1 MRINMT
7 IYSLFKEKITS
18 QPKNQQYR
26 VIFSFKDLS
35 NREKFLEKNKDLK
48 FLGKI
53 DFIPSIYLNLKK
65 PQIINYEKEKLVE
78 KIEED
83 QKLFLSLL
91 DVLEVLEIDDYKNSQ
106 ISYTGKNVNVG
117 IIDDGIN
124 KNFVSISK
132 INSKQY
138 FLNDKVKI
146 NDSKNIKKEITHGT
160 IMASVISNQ
169 FKNIDDNYI
178 GIAPNVN
185 YLDFNISNSN
195 QEYYFSDILQV
206 FDKIIGENID
216 IDILLISLITKDC
229 SDGKDILSLACDLL
243 VDKGIIIVCPAGNFG
258 PESYTIG
265 SPGAAEKIITIGALT
280 KNLAVPNF
288 SGRGPTL
295 DERIKPD
302 LCLHG
307 SNILVP
313 LSNNLRVNVSGTSVS
328 ASIGVGLIALIK
340 EFDPKMA
347 YNDIIDLIKN
357 SSINLNY
364 DPNAQGL
371 GTVKITDLFKEL
383 DLYHEKLYPYNYL
396 TKRSLILSIEFLIVF
411 IIIFYFFYFFNS
423 WQF

>member
-1 MRINMT
+1 MT

-53 DFIPSIYLNLKK
+53 DFIPSIYLDLEKA
-65 PQIINYEKEKLVE
+65 QIINYEKEKLVE

-83 QKLFLSLL
+83 QRLYLSML
-91 DVLEVLEIDDYKNSQ
+91 DVLEVLEINDYKNSQ

-124 KNFVSISK
+124 KNFTSISN
-132 INSKQY
+132 INSKPY
-138 FLNDKVKI
+138 FLNGVVET
-146 NDSKNIKKEITHGT
+146 NDLKNIKKEITHGT
-160 IMASVISNQ
+160 IMASVISNR

-185 YLDFNISNSN
+185 YIDFNISNLD
-195 QEYYFSDILQV
+195 QEYCFSNILQV
-206 FDKIIGENID
+206 FDKIIKENID

-243 VDKGIIIVCPAGNFG
+243 VNKGIIIICPAGNFG
-258 PESYTIG
+258 PDPYTIG
-265 SPGAAEKIITIGALT
+265 SPGAAEKVITIGALT
-280 KNLAVPNF
+280 KNLTVPNF

-295 DERIKPD
+295 DNRTKPNI
-302 LCLHG
+302 CIHG
-307 SNILVP
+307 CNVIVP
-313 LSNNLRVNVSGTSVS
+313 LSNNLKVRVTGTSVS

-340 EFDPKMA
+340 EFDPKMT
-347 YNDIIDLIKN
+347 YNDIMGLIKN

-364 DPNAQGL
+364 DPKAQGL
-371 GTVKITDLFKEL
+371 GSVKITDLFREL
-383 DLYHEKLYPYNYL
+383 DLYHEKLSPYNYL

>member
-1 MRINMT
+1 MT

-18 QPKNQQYR
+18 QKKNQQYR

-53 DFIPSIYLNLKK
+53 DFIPSLYLNLEKA
-65 PQIINYEKEKLVE
+65 QIINYEKEKLVE

-83 QKLFLSLL
+83 QILFLSML
-91 DVLEVLEIDDYKNSQ
+91 DVLEVLEINDYKNSQ

-124 KNFVSISK
+124 KNFTAISK

-138 FLNDKVKI
+138 FLNGKVKI
-146 NDSKNIKKEITHGT
+146 NNPKSIKKKITHGT
-160 IMASVISNQ
+160 IMASVISNH

-185 YLDFNISNSN
+185 YFDFNISNSN
-195 QEYYFSDILQV
+195 QMYYFSDILQV
-206 FDKIIGENID
+206 FDQIVGENID

-295 DERIKPD
+295 DERTKPD

-307 SNILVP
+307 SNISVP
-313 LSNNLRVNVSGTSVS
+313 LSNDLRVKVSGTSVS

-357 SSINLNY
+357 SCINLKY

-383 DLYHEKLYPYNYL
+383 DLYHEKLSSYNYL

>member
-1 MRINMT
+1 MT
-7 IYSLFKEKITS
+7 IYSFFKEKITS

-53 DFIPSIYLNLKK
+53 DFLPSIYLNLEKA
-65 PQIINYEKEKLVE
+65 QINNYEKEKLVE

-83 QKLFLSLL
+83 QKLFLSML
-91 DVLEVLEIDDYKNSQ
+91 DVLEVLEINDYKNSQ
-106 ISYTGKNVNVG
+106 ISYTGKEVNVG

-124 KNFVSISK
+124 KNFTSISN

-138 FLNDKVKI
+138 FLNGIIKT
-146 NDSKNIKKEITHGT
+146 NDLKNMKKEITHGT
-160 IMASVISNQ
+160 IMASVISNH
-169 FKNIDDNYI
+169 FKNVDDNYI

-185 YLDFNISNSN
+185 YIDFNISNSN

-206 FDKIIGENID
+206 FDKIVGENID
-216 IDILLISLITKDC
+216 IDLLLISLITKDC
-229 SDGKDILSLACDLL
+229 SDGKDILSLACNLL

-265 SPGAAEKIITIGALT
+265 SPGAAEKVITIGALT
-280 KNLAVPNF
+280 KNLTVPNF

-295 DERIKPD
+295 DERTKPD
-302 LCLHG
+302 LCFHG
-307 SNILVP
+307 SNISVP
-313 LSNNLRVNVSGTSVS
+313 LSNNLKVKVSGTSVS

-340 EFDPKMA
+340 EFDPKMT
-347 YNDIIDLIKN
+347 YNDIIGLIKN
-357 SSINLNY
+357 SSINLKY

-371 GTVKITDLFKEL
+371 GSVKVTDLFKEL
-383 DLYHEKLYPYNYL
+383 DLYHEKLSSYNYL
-396 TKRSLILSIEFLIVF
+396 AKRSLTLSIEFLIGF

-423 WQF
+423 WQL

>member
-1 MRINMT
+1 MT

-53 DFIPSIYLNLKK
+53 DFIPSIYLNLEKA
-65 PQIINYEKEKLVE
+65 QIINYEKEKLVE

-83 QKLFLSLL
+83 QKLFLSML

-138 FLNDKVKI
+138 FLDGKVKI

-258 PESYTIG
+258 PEPYTIG

-295 DERIKPD
+295 DERMKPD

-313 LSNNLRVNVSGTSVS
+313 LSNNLRVNISGTSVS
-328 ASIGVGLIALIK
+328 ASIGVGFIALIK
-340 EFDPKMA
+340 EFDPKIA

-383 DLYHEKLYPYNYL
+383 DLYHEKLSSYNYL

>member
-1 MRINMT
+1 MT

-53 DFIPSIYLNLKK
+53 DFIPSIYLDLEKA
-65 PQIINYEKEKLVE
+65 QIINYEKEKLVE

-83 QKLFLSLL
+83 QKLYLSML
-91 DVLEVLEIDDYKNSQ
+91 DVLEVLEINDYKNSQ

-124 KNFVSISK
+124 KNFTSISN
-132 INSKQY
+132 INSKPY
-138 FLNDKVKI
+138 FLNGVVKT
-146 NDSKNIKKEITHGT
+146 NDLKNIKKEITHGT
-160 IMASVISNQ
+160 IMASIISNQ
-169 FKNIDDNYI
+169 FKNADDNYI

-185 YLDFNISNSN
+185 YIDFNISNSD
-195 QEYYFSDILQV
+195 QEYYFSNILQV
-206 FDKIIGENID
+206 FDKIIKENIE
-216 IDILLISLITKDC
+216 IDILLISLIAKDC
-229 SDGKDILSLACDLL
+229 SEGKDILSLACDLL
-243 VDKGIIIVCPAGNFG
+243 VNKGIIIICPAGNFG
-258 PESYTIG
+258 PDPYTIG
-265 SPGAAEKIITIGALT
+265 SPGAAEKVITIGALT
-280 KNLAVPNF
+280 KNLTVPNF

-295 DERIKPD
+295 DNRTKPNI
-302 LCLHG
+302 CLHG
-307 SNILVP
+307 SNVIVP
-313 LSNNLRVNVSGTSVS
+313 LSNNLKVRVSGTSVS

-340 EFDPKMA
+340 EFDPKMT
-347 YNDIIDLIKN
+347 YNDIMGLIKN

-364 DPNAQGL
+364 DPKAQGL
-371 GTVKITDLFKEL
+371 GSVKITDLFREL
-383 DLYHEKLYPYNYL
+383 DLYHEKLSSYNYL

>member
-1 MRINMT
+1 MT

-53 DFIPSIYLNLKK
+53 DFIPSIYLNLEKT
-65 PQIINYEKEKLVE
+65 QIINYEKEKLVE

-83 QKLFLSLL
+83 QKLFLSML
-91 DVLEVLEIDDYKNSQ
+91 DVLEVLEINDYKNSQ

-124 KNFVSISK
+124 KNFTSISN

-138 FLNDKVKI
+138 FLNGIVKT
-146 NDSKNIKKEITHGT
+146 NDLKNFKKEITHGT
-160 IMASVISNQ
+160 IMASVISNR

-185 YLDFNISNSN
+185 YIDFNISNSD
-195 QEYYFSDILQV
+195 QEYYFSNILQV
-206 FDKIIGENID
+206 FDKIIKQNID

-243 VDKGIIIVCPAGNFG
+243 VNKEIIIICPAGNFG
-258 PESYTIG
+258 PDSYTIG
-265 SPGAAEKIITIGALT
+265 SPGAAEKVITIGALT
-280 KNLAVPNF
+280 KNLTVPNF

-295 DERIKPD
+295 DNRTKPNI
-302 LCLHG
+302 CLHG
-307 SNILVP
+307 SNVIVP
-313 LSNNLRVNVSGTSVS
+313 LSNNLKVRVSGTSVS

-340 EFDPKMA
+340 EYDPKMT
-347 YNDIIDLIKN
+347 YTDIIGLIKK

-364 DPNAQGL
+364 DPKAQGL
-371 GTVKITDLFKEL
+371 GSVKITDLFREL
-383 DLYHEKLYPYNYL
+383 DLYHEKLSSYNYL

>member
-1 MRINMT
+1 MT

-53 DFIPSIYLNLKK
+53 DFIPSIYLNLEKA
-65 PQIINYEKEKLVE
+65 QIINYEKAKLVE

-83 QKLFLSLL
+83 QKLFLSML
-91 DVLEVLEIDDYKNSQ
+91 DVLEVLEINDYKNSQ
-106 ISYTGKNVNVG
+106 ISYTGKKVNVG

-124 KNFVSISK
+124 KNFTSISN

-138 FLNDKVKI
+138 FLNEIVKD
-146 NDSKNIKKEITHGT
+146 NDLKNIKKEITHGT
-160 IMASVISNQ
+160 IMASVISNR
-169 FKNIDDNYI
+169 FKNVDDNYI

-185 YLDFNISNSN
+185 YIDFNISNSD
-195 QEYYFSDILQV
+195 QKYYFSNILQV
-206 FDKIIGENID
+206 FDKIIKENID

-229 SDGKDILSLACDLL
+229 SDGKDILSLACDQL
-243 VDKGIIIVCPAGNFG
+243 VNKGIIIICPAGNFG
-258 PESYTIG
+258 PDPYTIG
-265 SPGAAEKIITIGALT
+265 SPGAAEKVFTIGALT
-280 KNLAVPNF
+280 KNLTIPNF

-295 DERIKPD
+295 DNRTKPNIYF
-302 LCLHG
+302 HG
-307 SNILVP
+307 SNVIIP
-313 LSNNLRVNVSGTSVS
+313 LSNNLRLRVSGTSVS

-340 EFDPKMA
+340 EFDPKIT
-347 YNDIIDLIKN
+347 YNDIIGLIKK
-357 SSINLNY
+357 SRINLNY
-364 DPNAQGL
+364 DPKDQGL
-371 GTVKITDLFKEL
+371 GSVKITDLFREL
-383 DLYHEKLYPYNYL
+383 DLYHEKLSTYNYL
-396 TKRSLILSIEFLIVF
+396 TKRSLILSIECLIVF

>member
-1 MRINMT
+1 MT

-18 QPKNQQYR
+18 QPKNQQYK

-53 DFIPSIYLNLKK
+53 DFIPSIYLNLEKA
-65 PQIINYEKEKLVE
+65 QIINYEKEKLVE

-83 QKLFLSLL
+83 QKLFLSML
-91 DVLEVLEIDDYKNSQ
+91 DVLEVLEINDYKNSQ
-106 ISYTGKNVNVG
+106 ISYTGKKVIVG

-124 KNFVSISK
+124 KNFTSISN
-132 INSKQY
+132 INSKPY
-138 FLNDKVKI
+138 FLNGKVKT
-146 NDSKNIKKEITHGT
+146 NDLKNIKKEITHGT
-160 IMASVISNQ
+160 IMASVISNR

-178 GIAPNVN
+178 GIAPDVN
-185 YLDFNISNSN
+185 YIDFNISNSD
-195 QEYYFSDILQV
+195 QEYYFSNILQV
-206 FDKIIGENID
+206 FDKIIKENID

-243 VDKGIIIVCPAGNFG
+243 VNKGIIIICPAGNFG
-258 PESYTIG
+258 PDPYTIG
-265 SPGAAEKIITIGALT
+265 SPGAAEKVITIGALT
-280 KNLAVPNF
+280 KNLTVPNF

-295 DERIKPD
+295 DNRTKPNI
-302 LCLHG
+302 CLHG
-307 SNILVP
+307 SNIIVP
-313 LSNNLRVNVSGTSVS
+313 LSNNLRVKVSGTSVS

-340 EFDPKMA
+340 EFDPKMT
-347 YNDIIDLIKN
+347 YNDIIGLIKK

-364 DPNAQGL
+364 DPKAQGL
-371 GTVKITDLFKEL
+371 GSVKITDLFREL
-383 DLYHEKLYPYNYL
+383 DLYHEKLSSYNYL
-396 TKRSLILSIEFLIVF
+396 TKRSLILSIEFLILF

>member
-1 MRINMT
+1 MT
-7 IYSLFKEKITS
+7 IPSLFKEKITS

-53 DFIPSIYLNLKK
+53 DFIPSLYLNLEKA
-65 PQIINYEKEKLVE
+65 QIINYEKEKLVE

-83 QKLFLSLL
+83 QILFLSML
-91 DVLEVLEIDDYKNSQ
+91 DVLEVLEINDYKNSQ

-124 KNFVSISK
+124 KNFTAISK

-138 FLNDKVKI
+138 FLNGKVKI
-146 NDSKNIKKEITHGT
+146 NNPKSIKKEITHGT
-160 IMASVISNQ
+160 IMASIISNQ

-185 YLDFNISNSN
+185 YIDFNISNSN

-206 FDKIIGENID
+206 FDKIIGENIN

-295 DERIKPD
+295 DERTKPD

-307 SNILVP
+307 SNISVP
-313 LSNNLRVNVSGTSVS
+313 LSNDLRVKVSGTSVS

-357 SSINLNY
+357 SCINLKY

-383 DLYHEKLYPYNYL
+383 DLYHEKLSSYNYL

-411 IIIFYFFYFFNS
+411 ITIFYFFYFFNS